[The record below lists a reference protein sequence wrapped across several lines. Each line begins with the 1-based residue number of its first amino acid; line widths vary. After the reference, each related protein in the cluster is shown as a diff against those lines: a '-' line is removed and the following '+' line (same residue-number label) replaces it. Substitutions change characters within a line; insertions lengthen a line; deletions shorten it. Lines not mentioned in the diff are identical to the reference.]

1 MDGVFLAKPPVHTSN
16 WYILNSVRLKS
27 FPWSNLT
34 CGIRKIIWFSRP
46 LEGVGSRCISHPP
59 LSSKTAVLW
68 EWTTNRPFKVNRG
81 RQALYSSSFSFT
93 SVESALY
100 TTFTVHYVPIVF
112 FYYFYIILHILFLKN
127 VFLKMCQVNP
137 LSSFLSLSLSF
148 SFEHLYTL
156 TALHF
161 VQKALS
167 VCVWVCLP
175 ACVREW
181 VCLRTHGRKH
191 RYIVTHIT
199 APDVQFALLPRLNRG
214 TQEEE

>member
-1 MDGVFLAKPPVHTSN
+1 M
-16 WYILNSVRLKS
+16 
-27 FPWSNLT
+27 
-34 CGIRKIIWFSRP
+34 IWFFRP
-46 LEGVGSRCISHPP
+46 LEGVGSRCVSHPP

-81 RQALYSSSFSFT
+81 RQSLYSSSYSFT

-112 FYYFYIILHILFLKN
+112 LLFLYYFAYTFFKKN

-161 VQKALS
+161 VQKAPS

-181 VCLRTHGRKH
+181 VCVCARVHGRKH